1 SRLGPS
7 RRLRCIRA
15 RRLGRRRRQAM
26 HADSYRTLGGVFVE
40 RSREEIAPR
49 DAIDGI
55 ASAQDDRR
63 GVLLASGVEQPGRYT
78 RWDVGFI
85 DPPLALTSRGREVR
99 ITALTGGG
107 RVLLPAVAAATG
119 AACDGDEAVGTIPP
133 AAAGFAEEE
142 RTRQPSALSVVR
154 TVRDLFA
161 SPMDPHLGLYG
172 AFGYDLAF

>member
-1 SRLGPS
+1 PPGGFG
-7 RRLRCIRA
+7 RCRA
-15 RRLGRRRRQAM
+15 GRLGRRRRQAT
-26 HADSYRTLGGVFVE
+26 HEASYRPLGGVLVE

-55 ASAQDDRR
+55 SSSLDDRR
-63 GVLLASGVEQPGRYT
+63 GILLASGVEQPERYT
-78 RWDVGFI
+78 RWDVGFV
-85 DPPLALTSRGREVR
+85 DPPLALTSRGREFR
-99 ITALTGGG
+99 ITALNGRG
-107 RVLLPAVAAATG
+107 RVLLPAVAAAAG

-142 RTRQPSALSVVR
+142 RTRQPSALAVVR

-172 AFGYDLAF
+172 AFGYDLAFQ